1 MCCGQLSRRC
11 EWTGRDLTRDPE
23 RIALAYTE
31 DSRWRNRDESFEG
44 REAIKTSS
52 DEGSSEL
59 DYRLMKELWCFT
71 GNRITVR
78 FEYESHGAEGQW

>member
-52 DEGSSEL
+52 NVKDLVNSTTGS
-59 DYRLMKELWCFT
+59 
-71 GNRITVR
+71 
-78 FEYESHGAEGQW
+78 